1 MAKEGEIDWMD
12 SFCTIS
18 AEALFILVP
27 FVVIGTVSFYKGEA
41 HSIIYKPD
49 WALAASIFLGQVLV
63 KMVSG
68 LLTAASTIETGE
80 RDWGVISIIFASII
94 VLLLVPSL
102 LVLTLVLVAPQP
114 SKGLAIAQVVL
125 FSFGLTIFILFG
137 TLSHGVEI
145 SALVRG
151 SRRLAIPKL
160 ESDVPKP
167 PVEAGHRPA
176 T

>member
-68 LLTAASTIETGE
+68 LLTAASSIGTGE
-80 RDWGVISIIFASII
+80 RLGCNLNYFRKHHCSFACPLSACSYVSSRCSAAFEGTCNCTGRI
-94 VLLLVPSL
+94 VFLW
-102 LVLTLVLVAPQP
+102 
-114 SKGLAIAQVVL
+114 IDN
-125 FSFGLTIFILFG
+125 FYSFRNAVTRCRNFC
-137 TLSHGVEI
+137 SRERRQEI
-145 SALVRG
+145 
-151 SRRLAIPKL
+151 
-160 ESDVPKP
+160 
-167 PVEAGHRPA
+167 GH